1 MINYEP
7 LNNDTEYVLVLF
19 YMDPGA
25 TDPTAVYDY
34 NYVPIEFKTKAPTS
48 GAAATLE
55 VSEPVIEKD
64 GFKYNVKFI
73 VKTNE
78 NATDL
83 KVGAQLWNNFDFAKY
98 WDPNDWS
105 QIQAFFMF
113 RTSVS
118 PDTLE
123 AAKSADGAVISF
135 PGVDKEDYVFFFEAL
150 NDENTPTQFA
160 VRVEPTAF
168 DNAQ

>member
-1 MINYEP
+1 M
-7 LNNDTEYVLVLF
+7 
-19 YMDPGA
+19 
-25 TDPTAVYDY
+25 
-34 NYVPIEFKTKAPTS
+34 
-48 GAAATLE
+48 E

-64 GFKYNVKFI
+64 GFKYNVKFV

-105 QIQAFFMF
+105 QIQDFFLF
-113 RTSVS
+113 RTSVAAE
-118 PDTLE
+118 TLA
-123 AAKSADGAVISF
+123 AAKTTDGAVVSF
-135 PGVDKEDYVFFFEAL
+135 PDVDKEDYVFFFEAL

-160 VRVEPTAF
+160 VRVEPSLF
-168 DNAQ
+168 DKAE